1 MRADDLA
8 RDVLEHW
15 DTTAVYGRNLRNVW
29 QEQMDYEYP
38 FAAEGRMKL
47 KFTVSELKKRAYLAE
62 EAGEEMYEEPEVVPL
77 IPEFLKEEEDADR
90 SITGK
95 RLP

>member
-15 DTTAVYGRNLRNVW
+15 DTTAVYVPELKERLA
-29 QEQMDYEYP
+29 EQMDYEYP

-62 EAGEEMYEEPEVVPL
+62 EAGEEMYEEPDVVPL
-77 IPEFLKEEEDADR
+77 IP
-90 SITGK
+90 
-95 RLP
+95 